1 MKTPHDIKSAF
12 LENCVKDFKVF
23 IDTCS
28 LLEESSDKF
37 FQNVVPILE
46 REKKALIVG
55 EKPRLLQREIS
66 Q

>member
-1 MKTPHDIKSAF
+1 MKTSRDIKSAF

-23 IDTCS
+23 IDMCS

-46 REKKALIVG
+46 REKK
-55 EKPRLLQREIS
+55 P
-66 Q
+66 